1 MFDARLRDHMYRR
14 IIFSYQWCVKH
25 GAGDARNAL
34 ARNWPKKCEVG
45 AAGSWSTLNRLSGQ
59 LSLGRS
65 TRAIAELSVERTL
78 DLLHLNS
85 GRALGPLLH
94 AVFDA
99 ITFGQG
105 VEAFPH
111 NG

>member
-1 MFDARLRDHMYRR
+1 MCQTWGRSRWKGDDRVIVAEAGAGGRR
-14 IIFSYQWCVKH
+14 FLKITEPDKIFSH
-25 GAGDARNAL
+25 
-34 ARNWPKKCEVG
+34 
-45 AAGSWSTLNRLSGQ
+45 
-59 LSLGRS
+59 RS
-65 TRAIAELSVERTL
+65 DKRTSQAMAERSFDQTL

-105 VEAFPH
+105 VEAFTL

>member
-1 MFDARLRDHMYRR
+1 MAR
-14 IIFSYQWCVKH
+14 C
-25 GAGDARNAL
+25 
-34 ARNWPKKCEVG
+34 WPKKRV
-45 AAGSWSTLNRLSGQ
+45 AGRRALGVHRISYPISYRSGK
-59 LSLGRS
+59 RS
-65 TRAIAELSVERTL
+65 TRAIAELAVDRTL
-78 DLLHLNS
+78 DLLHVDS